1 MSNEVVIVGGGPGGY
16 SAALHLAG
24 KGARVALVEGHHLGG
39 VCLNY
44 GCIPTKTLI
53 ASTTLLDKMQRAG
66 EYGLVNEGRV
76 RPDMEKIMAR
86 KDTVIRN
93 QIKGL
98 TEAMQKK
105 RINLLEGWAEIRP
118 GKELRITSAK
128 GEVSSLPYDKLILA
142 PGGKPLDLP
151 GFTPDLKRILS
162 SDQALK
168 LAEIPGRMLIV
179 GGGVIACEF
188 AFIFKRLG
196 AEVTLVEAMDRL
208 LPLASVDRDCSR
220 LLQREMKKSKIEFF
234 LNKGVKDWEE
244 TGDGLQVRI
253 GASPFQKDPPEK
265 SQQVLTRVVD
275 TILVCV
281 GRSPNTAG
289 LGLEQ
294 AGVETDHRGWIKVN
308 DRMQTSAQGVYA
320 VGDALGPDRIMLAHV
335 AAREGEVAAGNILG
349 QKEFMDYRAVP
360 GAIFT
365 SPEVAFVGLTEEQAK
380 DCVGNYGVQNVLM
393 RTQGKAQAMGEISGQ
408 LKLVYD
414 RDNRKILG
422 VHLVGP
428 QATELVAE
436 ATLAVEAE
444 LSLETVSRTI
454 HAHPTLSEA
463 MQEAAKKAERED
475 AGKRHGAWSMGHGA

>member
-1 MSNEVVIVGGGPGGY
+1 MSDEVVIVGGGPGGY
-16 SAALHLAG
+16 SAAQHLAG
-24 KGARVALVEGHHLGG
+24 NGAQVALVEGHRLGG

-53 ASTTLLDKMQRAG
+53 ASTTLLDKMQRAK

-76 RPDMEKIMAR
+76 RPDMKMIMAR

-105 RINLLEGWAEIRP
+105 RIQLLEGWAEIRP
-118 GKELRITSAK
+118 GGKLRITSSR
-128 GEVSSLPYDKLILA
+128 GGVSTQPFEKLILA
-142 PGGKPLDLP
+142 PGGRPLDLP
-151 GFTPDLKRILS
+151 GFSPDQRRILS
-162 SDQALK
+162 SDQALQ
-168 LAEIPGRMLIV
+168 LEEVPGRMLIV

-196 AEVTLVEAMDRL
+196 AKVTLVEAMDRL
-208 LPLASVDRDCSR
+208 LPMASVDRDCSR
-220 LLQREMKKSKIEFF
+220 LLQREMKKSKIEYF
-234 LNKGVKDWEE
+234 LNKGVKDWEK
-244 TGDGLQVRI
+244 TGDGLLVRI
-253 GASPFQKDPPEK
+253 GASPFQKDPVEK
-265 SQQVLTRVVD
+265 REQVLTRVVD

-294 AGVETDHRGWIKVN
+294 AGVETDPRGWIKV
-308 DRMQTSAQGVYA
+308 DDQMRTSAQGVYA
-320 VGDALGPDRIMLAHV
+320 VGDVLGPDRVMLAHV

-349 QKEFMDYRAVP
+349 QKETMDYRAVP

-365 SPEVAFVGLTEEQAK
+365 APEVANVGLTEEQAR
-380 DCVGNYGVQNVLM
+380 DRGGDYGVQSVLM

-422 VHLVGP
+422 VHLVGA

-444 LSLETVSRTI
+444 LSLKTVARTI

-463 MQEAAKKAERED
+463 MQDAAKKAEREE
-475 AGKRHGAWSMGHGA
+475 